1 MESIVQQKT
10 FQKKLESA
18 EKDKKGRPL
27 GKDLDELTNIVFEK
41 LKEGEHLISQAR
53 QTADVNLFLGHI
65 HVSFKHVTGLI
76 KRSKNIDMELGY
88 RGGIN
93 E

>member
-1 MESIVQQKT
+1 MEGIVQQKT

-41 LKEGEHLISQAR
+41 LKEGEHLILP
-53 QTADVNLFLGHI
+53 TA
-65 HVSFKHVTGLI
+65 
-76 KRSKNIDMELGY
+76 
-88 RGGIN
+88 GIN
-93 E
+93 YIFRAYSSQFQTCNWPYQTIKKY

>member
-1 MESIVQQKT
+1 MEGIVQQKT

-41 LKEGEHLISQAR
+41 LKEGEHLILP
-53 QTADVNLFLGHI
+53 TVGVNFFQGI
-65 HVSFKHVTGLI
+65 FKSVS
-76 KRSKNIDMELGY
+76 NM
-88 RGGIN
+88 
-93 E
+93 

>member
-1 MESIVQQKT
+1 MPR
-10 FQKKLESA
+10 LA
-18 EKDKKGRPL
+18 EIAFFM
-27 GKDLDELTNIVFEK
+27 NI
-41 LKEGEHLISQAR
+41 S
-53 QTADVNLFLGHI
+53 GHI
-65 HVSFKHVTGLI
+65 QVSFKHVTGLI

>member
-41 LKEGEHLISQAR
+41 LKEGEHLISQPR
-53 QTADVNLFLGHI
+53 QTAGVNLIFRAY
-65 HVSFKHVTGLI
+65 SSQFQTCNWPYQTI
-76 KRSKNIDMELGY
+76 KKY
-88 RGGIN
+88 
-93 E
+93 